1 MNEFI
6 KADEPKKRSEGKA
19 ATRARILEVAK
30 AELEEKGFDGTNI
43 RAVAEAAGV
52 ATGTVVLHFA
62 DKRELLHAALFGDL
76 EATWHAARDADS
88 DRAVV
93 VELTALADAFF
104 RYYARRERLSRA
116 LLRES
121 LFADPPWSTR
131 FAAQVA
137 ELSAHVSKL
146 VSRAKD
152 RGEIRPELDPQATAA
167 AFLSFYY
174 FALLAWLQGGHP
186 APLSLFETLLRQH
199 LGVNDAISPAQRPG
213 TSRKK
218 PKKRSI
224 ER

>member
-1 MNEFI
+1 MNAFI
-6 KADEPKKRSEGKA
+6 KEGEPKKRSEGKA

-30 AELEEKGFDGTNI
+30 AELEEKGFEGTNI

-62 DKRELLHAALFGDL
+62 DKRELLHAALFVDL

-88 DRAVV
+88 GRALI
-93 VELTALADAFF
+93 VELSALADAFF
-104 RYYARRERLSRA
+104 RYYAARERLSRA

-131 FAAQVA
+131 FAAQIA
-137 ELSAHVSKL
+137 ELSVHVSKL
-146 VSRAKD
+146 ASRAKE
-152 RGEIRPELDPQATAA
+152 RREIRPELDSQTTAA

-199 LGVNDAISPAQRPG
+199 LGVNDISPARRPSP
-213 TSRKK
+213 TRTK
-218 PKKRSI
+218 PKKRRN